1 MSFLADLL
9 RDRGERDGG
18 RGILVYCAGFETLGE
33 LEPYEVIDLDGDL
46 DGIPE
51 AEEKT
56 AEILVVARTPTDVR
70 RAATLQSLLPLAT
83 RVVVAVE
90 ETPHWYT
97 APVLSPTPAHR
108 WRSLTELRVHRP
120 ARTSWVVEARFS
132 KPTPAG
138 RTLAATARA
147 FAGHRMDAVAA
158 PVAGLAGPG
167 AAHWR
172 PRRPQRGSRGRDGP
186 APGALR
192 RQGR

>member
-1 MSFLADLL
+1 MSLLTDLVSAAGK
-9 RDRGERDGG
+9 RNGG
-18 RGILVYCAGFETLGE
+18 RRVLVYCVGFETLDGQA
-33 LEPYEVIDLDGDL
+33 PHGAIDLDGDL
-46 DGIPE
+46 DGIPR
-51 AEEKT
+51 AEEGA
-56 AEILVVARTPTDVR
+56 AEILVLARTPTDLR
-70 RAATLQSLLPLAT
+70 RAATLHSLLPMAT

-108 WRSLTELRVHRP
+108 WRSLTELRVHQPRRP
-120 ARTSWVVEARFS
+120 AWVVEAGFS

-167 AAHWR
+167 A
-172 PRRPQRGSRGRDGP
+172 
-186 APGALR
+186 
-192 RQGR
+192 